1 MGAVVPIPEGAV
13 AANAA
18 YVSDH
23 VPEREPEPERKP
35 EADAVRAEGLVESYR
50 RLAAVFHDVLSEQSP
65 DALLD
70 RIAQTLAELVPYEDL
85 HIYQADDT
93 RRELVPVFARGAW
106 EEEVLSSHVG
116 YGEGITGWAVVHRSP
131 VLSNAA
137 HLDPRVAFVPG
148 TPPDP
153 EALITVPLIA
163 RGLLKGALNIY
174 RVGEDASFDED
185 EFELARWFGD
195 AAALAL
201 DNAQIRARLE
211 HLAHTDS
218 LTGLYNH
225 RYFHERL
232 RAELQ
237 RAGRAHD
244 TVALLMLDIDDFKR
258 VNDVCGHGEGDQV
271 LQLLADAL
279 RSTVRA
285 SDTVCR
291 VGGEEFA
298 VILPSCTS
306 AEALGLASR
315 LKDALLRT
323 HTEAVGEITLSIGVA
338 FGPEHAMNAREL
350 LACAEAA
357 MMTAKVQGKDRVV
370 VFEEAGAERPND
382 ATEGRDVRSIAHLKL
397 LQSLARKLNRLNDTS
412 EIGEAIVDE
421 LRILVDYHNC
431 CVYLLDGDRL
441 DPVAVRGNL
450 EGEDVPLTLRLG
462 EGLTGYVAES
472 GKPMLVANAS
482 ESDICLQVSESP
494 GDESLAAVPLRYGQR
509 VIGAIMLSKL
519 GIGQFDEDD
528 LRLLEVLAGHAS
540 VALENARLYESLR
553 READN
558 AKAWLDFADAVSEA
572 RSVEDVGD
580 ETVRTVARLMEVNQ
594 VSVWLEDAHAANYRC
609 LASFGYAE
617 DPDSAPVLQW
627 RAGRAAAATLVDG
640 RKTPFLI
647 GMEEIRRIFAGETQ
661 NVALKP
667 SAIAPL
673 HQGYGVRGW
682 IVVCAPEL
690 DLAHFTEERLR
701 LLDGLAYRASVALQ
715 KSVLLQSEQ
724 ESAEVASALLQFSR
738 RLAGAGTTEDLQR
751 KIVELTGEMLGSP
764 RTWLWLERGRPGSFR
779 IEAAWRNDGAVPIV
793 PIGSVVEFGGT
804 RRALERGEPF
814 VLQPGSVDQVP
825 VGEDPLAVAPV
836 VLPSGR
842 IGCIAAAAPEALS
855 EQKLR
860 LLAGIANQASLAL
873 HIAR

>member
-1 MGAVVPIPEGAV
+1 MGEVLPILENTVAVNVALVPDPA
-13 AANAA
+13 
-18 YVSDH
+18 
-23 VPEREPEPERKP
+23 PEPD
-35 EADAVRAEGLVESYR
+35 DAAARAEALVESYR

-65 DALLD
+65 EALLD
-70 RIAQTLAELVPYEDL
+70 RIAETLAELVPYQDM
-85 HIYQADDT
+85 HIYEADDA
-93 RRELVPVFARGAW
+93 RSELVPVFARGSW
-106 EEEVLSSHVG
+106 EEEVLSSSVG
-116 YGEGITGWAVVHRSP
+116 YGEGITGWAVQHRSP

-153 EALITVPLIA
+153 EALITVPLVA
-163 RGLLKGALNIY
+163 RGSLKGALNIY

-201 DNAQIRARLE
+201 DNAQVRARLE

-232 RAELQ
+232 RAELN
-237 RAGRAHD
+237 RAGRTYD
-244 TVALLMLDIDDFKR
+244 SVALLMIDIDDFKR

-271 LQLLADAL
+271 LQQLADVL
-279 RSTVRA
+279 RTTVRA
-285 SDTVCR
+285 EDTVCR

-306 AEALGLASR
+306 DDALGLASR

-323 HTEAVGEITLSIGVA
+323 AADAVGGITLSVGVA

-350 LACAEAA
+350 VACADAA
-357 MMTAKVQGKDRVV
+357 MMTAKARGKDQVV
-370 VFEEAGAERPND
+370 AFADVEAERPD
-382 ATEGRDVRSIAHLKL
+382 EETDGRDLRSIAHLKM

-412 EIGEAIVDE
+412 EIGEVIVDE
-421 LRILVDYHNC
+421 LRMLIDYHNC
-431 CVYLLDGDRL
+431 CVYLVEGDHL
-441 DPVAVRGNL
+441 NPVAVRGNL
-450 EGEDVPLTLRLG
+450 EGEDVSLTLRLG
-462 EGLTGYVAES
+462 EGLTGHVAQT
-472 GKPMLVANAS
+472 GKPMLISNAS
-482 ESDICLQVSESP
+482 ESDVCLQVSESP

-519 GIGQFDEDD
+519 GIGQFDEAD

-540 VALENARLYESLR
+540 IALENARLYASMR

-558 AKAWLDFADAVSEA
+558 AKAWLEFADAVSEA
-572 RSVEDVGD
+572 RSVEAIGE
-580 ETVRTVARLMEVNQ
+580 ETAATVARLMEVKQ
-594 VSVWLEDAHAANYRC
+594 VSVWIEDPHATNFRC
-609 LASFGYAE
+609 LAAAGYAE
-617 DPDSAPVLQW
+617 DPNSAPILKW
-627 RAGRAAAATLVDG
+627 RAGRAAAALLIDG

-647 GMEEIRRIFAGETQ
+647 DKDEIRRVFSGDAQ
-661 NVALKP
+661 SAAFKP
-667 SAIAPL
+667 SAVAPL
-673 HQGYGVRGW
+673 HPGYGVRGW
-682 IVVCAPEL
+682 IVVRAPEA
-690 DLAHFTEERLR
+690 DLAHFTDERLR
-701 LLDGLAYRASVALQ
+701 LLDGLSYRASVALQ

-724 ESAEVASALLQFSR
+724 ESAEVASALLEFSR
-738 RLAGAGTTEDLQR
+738 LLAGTASADELQR
-751 KIVELTGEMLGSP
+751 KIVELAGQMLGSP
-764 RTWLWLERGRPGSFR
+764 RTWLWLERGRPGSFK
-779 IEAAWRNDGAVPIV
+779 IEAAWRADGAVPIV

-825 VGEDPLAVAPV
+825 VGDDPLAVAPV

-842 IGCIAAAAPEALS
+842 IGCIAAAAPEAFS
-855 EQKLR
+855 ERKLR

-873 HIAR
+873 HISR